1 MRIGVLTGSLVVL
14 IVALLLAATA
24 LAEEPSV
31 ESAGSPPAHSRW
43 SSSSWRTDGGRP
55 HRVTSTTAPGSVPGV
70 GLAPAATTAAP
81 ATIEVETS
89 GPQAITLAFGGDI
102 LPHMPLNDRAAA
114 NGTDGG
120 AAYDYRPMFAPLA
133 PVLSEVDVAVCH
145 MEVPL
150 APPGERVSSY
160 PSFGAPAEMVDAIA
174 SAGYDGCTTA
184 SNHSLD
190 RGRAGLDHLLD
201 RFDAAGILHNGT
213 ARTAEEGGGRA
224 TVYEVDGIRVA
235 NLSYAYDFNGYRIPA
250 DAPWSVNQI
259 DVAAISEAASLAR
272 REGADLVV
280 LSLHWGD
287 EYVHE
292 PSRYQRDVAEALLPS
307 DDIDLVIG
315 HHAHVVQPIE
325 VVEGTPVVFGLGNQ
339 ISNQSQPPRRDGLT
353 VKVRAEPD
361 AHGTWSVVEVEAVPT
376 YVDRPGYRILP
387 VVQTL
392 EDPGL
397 PHGLRAE
404 LQASYDR
411 TAAVLAVDDVAWL
424 VRLEPSP

>member
-1 MRIGVLTGSLVVL
+1 MLSGSLVVT
-14 IVALLLAATA
+14 IVALLLVAAT
-24 LAEEPSV
+24 LTDEPSA
-31 ESAGSPPAHSRW
+31 ESVGSTPISRRW
-43 SSSSWRTDGGRP
+43 SSSSWGADGARP
-55 HRVTSTTAPGSVPGV
+55 HRASSTTTPESGRGAGPASAATPVTSE
-70 GLAPAATTAAP
+70 PAVT
-81 ATIEVETS
+81 
-89 GPQAITLAFGGDI
+89 GPQSITLAFGGDI

-114 NGTDGG
+114 YGTDVG
-120 AAYDYRPMFAPLA
+120 AAYDYRPMFDPLA
-133 PVLSEVDVAVCH
+133 PVVSEVDVAVCH

-150 APPGERVSSY
+150 APPGERVTSY
-160 PSFGAPAEMVDAIA
+160 PSFGAPAELVDAIA
-174 SAGYDGCTTA
+174 AAGYDGCTTA

-201 RFDAAGILHNGT
+201 RFDGAGLLHNGT

-224 TVYEVDGIRVA
+224 TFYEVEGIRVA

-259 DVAAISEAASLAR
+259 DVAAIGEAASRAR
-272 REGADLVV
+272 LEGADLVV

-292 PSRYQRDVAEALLPS
+292 PSAYQRDVVRGLLPS
-307 DDIDLVIG
+307 DDIDLIVG
-315 HHAHVVQPIE
+315 HHAHVIQPIE

-339 ISNQSQPPRRDGLT
+339 VSNQSQPPRRDGLT
-353 VKVRAEPD
+353 VRVRAEPD
-361 AHGTWSVVEVEAVPT
+361 DNGTWSVVEVEAVPT

-387 VVQTL
+387 VVRTL
-392 EDPGL
+392 TDPGL
-397 PHGLRAE
+397 PEGLRAE

-424 VRLEPSP
+424 VSLEPRP